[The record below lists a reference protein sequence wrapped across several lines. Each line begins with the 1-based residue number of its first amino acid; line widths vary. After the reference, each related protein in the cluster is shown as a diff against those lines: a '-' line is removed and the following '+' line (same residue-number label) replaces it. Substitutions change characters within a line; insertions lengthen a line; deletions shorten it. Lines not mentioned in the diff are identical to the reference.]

1 MRAIVKETVYEARL
15 VWMNVCGEVKTI
27 PVEIMNDVL
36 TKLAMKRKSTIFF
49 T

>member
-1 MRAIVKETVYEARL
+1 VRAIVKETVYEARL
-15 VWMNVCGEVKTI
+15 VWVNVWREVKTI

-36 TKLAMKRKSTIFF
+36 TKLAMKRKFTIFF